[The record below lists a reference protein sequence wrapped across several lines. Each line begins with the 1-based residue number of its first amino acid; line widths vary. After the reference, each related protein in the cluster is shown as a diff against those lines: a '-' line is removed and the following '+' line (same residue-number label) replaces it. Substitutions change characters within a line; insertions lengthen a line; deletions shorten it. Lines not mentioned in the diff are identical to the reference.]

1 MVNKCNLFIE
11 FSIQTKRPA
20 LLDAGCFLILVLNQT
35 FLNDY
40 VEIIKIVTRKYSIP
54 FLDMMQEGGLAPRVP
69 IHQELYMPDGLHPND
84 AGQGRISARL
94 KGFLQS
100 L

>member
-1 MVNKCNLFIE
+1 MSPLHRITEDEPNRHGKI
-11 FSIQTKRPA
+11 
-20 LLDAGCFLILVLNQT
+20 
-35 FLNDY
+35 LNDY

-54 FLDMMQEGGLAPRVP
+54 FLDMMQEGDLAPRVA

-84 AGQGRISARL
+84 AGHGRISARL